1 MQFAKL
7 HSAFVWSAL
16 TLTAMST
23 TSVSSARAEPTR
35 ETDLPVM
42 TGKMPAPQR
51 PVSQR
56 LDSQRPRPHSIRD
69 ARILVPAD
77 QPRFV
82 SRAVEDLQKV
92 VSEFSG
98 PERFNPSGVRE
109 SGAGLII
116 ELAIDAGL
124 EVPEAFHIRSDRHE
138 NGLPVVT
145 VCGTD
150 SAGLKF
156 GVIELISALQVTPDD
171 VLLPLPLEIRRKPL
185 VATRSMYAHL
195 HWAYH
200 HPYALRSWRID
211 DWKRYIDLLTHL
223 GFNTIQIWPMMEL
236 LPHPLSVEDRAYL
249 QRYAEIVE
257 YAHTERGMKVFIG
270 SCPNSIAEDSRGVP
284 IEERDYWQFE
294 QRIDPGSPEGLRRI
308 LEARG
313 DLYRTVPNA
322 DGYWVIDS
330 DPGGWPGSP
339 VSDFVAIL
347 AGHRRLIDEHGVR
360 PHEQSLIYWM
370 WYGWGTG
377 SHVENWRD
385 TLNGLKQRVG
395 EPWMLHVCLPEQL
408 PVCRELAL
416 LDRAIWFPY
425 NLVETEPS
433 APLTE
438 LRFERIE
445 ESLDI
450 AFEAGLGAVQG
461 NAQTPLLQLPNLARL
476 SDCAWHDTRGWNA
489 EATLRRLAAKLVSR
503 DEQVVVEAWQSLSGT
518 DAAEAMM
525 LADRLRRLAADKTA
539 RGGLSPIL
547 GDWQPRVLEDLSC
560 LLEIHAAAL
569 RFGTAVDRHA
579 RRRELTSSLRNYLT
593 LLVAWLERTGY
604 HNDRIVTHAAYKQP
618 VSEGL
623 ARLEPLL
630 GPDRLRAEVLEPA
643 SRWADDE
650 PSVGICRLV
659 IETLLG
665 RRK

>member
-1 MQFAKL
+1 MRLAKL
-7 HSAFVWSAL
+7 HSACVWSAL
-16 TLTAMST
+16 TLTAMT
-23 TSVSSARAEPTR
+23 TTLVSSARAEPTR
-35 ETDLPVM
+35 ETGLPIM
-42 TGKMPAPQR
+42 TGRMPVPQGPVPQR
-51 PVSQR
+51 SGPC
-56 LDSQRPRPHSIRD
+56 SIRD

-98 PERFNPSGVRE
+98 PDRFSPRDIRV
-109 SGAGLII
+109 SGAGLTI

-124 EVPEAFHIRSDRHE
+124 EVPEAFHIRSGRDE
-138 NGLPVVT
+138 NGSPVVT

-156 GVIELISALQVTPDD
+156 GVIELIFALQITPDD
-171 VLLPLPLEIRRKPL
+171 VLLPLPLEVRRKPL
-185 VATRSMYAHL
+185 LAIRGMYAHL

-223 GFNTIQIWPMMEL
+223 GFNAIQIWPMMEL
-236 LPHPLSVEDRAYL
+236 LPHPLSAEDRAYL

-270 SCPNSIAEDSRGVP
+270 SCPNSITEDSRGVP
-284 IEERDYWQFE
+284 IEEREYQQFE

-308 LEARG
+308 LEARS

-347 AGHRRLIDEHGVR
+347 AGHRRLIDEYGVR

-385 TLNGLKQRVG
+385 TLNGMKQRVG

-408 PVCRELAL
+408 QVCRELDV

-438 LRFERIE
+438 LRFEHVE
-445 ESLDI
+445 EGVGV
-450 AFEAGLGAVQG
+450 AVEAGLGAVQG
-461 NAQTPLLQLPNLARL
+461 NAQTPLLQLPNIARL
-476 SDCAWHDTRGWNA
+476 SDCAWHDTRPWNA

-503 DEQVVVEAWQSLSGT
+503 DEQVVVQAWQSLSGT
-518 DAAEAMM
+518 DAAEAMR
-525 LADRLRRLAADKTA
+525 LAGQLRRLVADKTA

-547 GDWQPRVLEDLSC
+547 GDWQPRVLEDLAC

-569 RFGTAVDRHA
+569 RFGKAVDRHA
-579 RRRELTSSLRNYLT
+579 RRGELTSSLRNYLT
-593 LLVAWLERTGY
+593 LLVGWLERTGY

-623 ARLEPLL
+623 ARLEDLL
-630 GPDRLRAEVLEPA
+630 GPERLRAEVLEPA

-650 PSVGICRLV
+650 RSADICRLV